1 MSASLSFSPLKKT
14 LVVASR
20 GRRHHHRMLSSICVR
35 RPRANAVGG
44 DDGRESRPRR
54 RGRSSEG
61 GRGGDRGR
69 RSTKS
74 SEEDYK
80 ITLRNIRKS
89 SKRFDTDEQV
99 SEMYGRSAEL
109 KKAMESGMPSVK
121 LARGKA
127 NIFMD
132 GNPLVYG
139 GAIDSTENNPENGQ
153 AVGVFDHN
161 FRPVGWGAYNSS
173 SMFRVRMLELAKE
186 TESPILIKRV
196 VKKRIQ
202 EAQMLRE
209 KVLDT
214 KKGGK
219 TNAYRL
225 INSEGDRLSGM
236 IIDKYGNDNHF
247 VVSSSAGWVEMHK
260 RDIIDALREVMMSEG
275 DGKNDEDMTI
285 VWRRDTGMYDLEGV
299 DVTEKVSVYDKNGDD
314 ASASLQ
320 GEIEIMENGVKYLV
334 NLVDGHK
341 TGFYVDQ
348 RDNRSFVGELSK
360 INNGKSDFSVLDC
373 CTYTGG
379 FAINAAVAGC
389 KNVTAVDSSKIVLS
403 IAARNAELNNVHDS
417 INFVPSDVFDYLDDC
432 ISNNRQY
439 DVLVVDPPKFA
450 PTVKSLSKALLKY
463 IGLNARAMR
472 CVKPGGILISCSCSG
487 AVTQRKLLPNIVF
500 EASQAANRRI
510 VKVKDGGAGVDQPID
525 PTFPEG
531 EYLSV
536 VAVRVM

>member
-1 MSASLSFSPLKKT
+1 MLFSS
-14 LVVASR
+14 VRSNVAAFAAVNKENR
-20 GRRHHHRMLSSICVR
+20 GE
-35 RPRANAVGG
+35 N
-44 DDGRESRPRR
+44 R
-54 RGRSSEG
+54 RGGSSSSG
-61 GRGGDRGR
+61 GRGGRGGRGSDRR
-69 RSTKS
+69 RSGSS

-80 ITLRNIRKS
+80 ITLRSIRKN

-99 SEMYGRSAEL
+99 SKMYAASALL
-109 KKAMESGMPSVK
+109 KKAYESGMPAVT
-121 LARGKA
+121 LASGKA

-132 GNPLVYG
+132 GNPIVYG
-139 GAIDSTENNPENGQ
+139 GAIDSVQNNPKDGQ
-153 AVGVFDHN
+153 VVGVFDHN
-161 FRPVGWGAYNSS
+161 NRPIGWGTFNSS

-196 VKKRIQ
+196 VKKRIH
-202 EAQMLRE
+202 EAKMLRE
-209 KVLDT
+209 RVLDI
-214 KKGGK
+214 KNGN

-225 INSEGDRLSGM
+225 VNSEGDRLSGI

-260 RDIIDALREVMMSEG
+260 GDIIDALREVMLEE
-275 DGKNDEDMTI
+275 NENMTI
-285 VWRRDTGMYDLEGV
+285 VWRRDVDMYALEGV
-299 DVTEKVSVYDKNGDD
+299 GVTEKVSVYDKNGDD
-314 ASASLQ
+314 ASASLPS
-320 GEIEIMENGVKYLV
+320 EIEIAENGVKYLV

-348 RDNRSFVGELSK
+348 RDNRAFIGELSK
-360 INNGKSDFSVLDC
+360 TNKGNKDFSVLDC

-379 FAINAAVAGC
+379 FAINAAVSGC
-389 KNVTAVDSSKIVLS
+389 ENVTAVDSSKIVLS
-403 IAARNAELNNVHDS
+403 IAARNAELNNVQKQ
-417 INFVPSDVFDYLDDC
+417 INFVPSDAFDYLDDC

-439 DVLVVDPPKFA
+439 DVLVLDPPKFA
-450 PTVKSLSKALLKY
+450 PTVKSLSKSLLKY

-510 VKVKDGGAGVDQPID
+510 VKIRDGGCGADQPID
-525 PTFPEG
+525 PMFPEG

-536 VAVRVM
+536 LAVRVM